1 MNDGQRRL
9 TEAYEQ
15 VADLLPETPTEVW
28 EAWVE
33 AGRAARP

>member
-1 MNDGQRRL
+1 MTGGQRRL
-9 TEAYEQ
+9 AEAYEL
-15 VADLLPETPTEVW
+15 VADLLPETPPEVW